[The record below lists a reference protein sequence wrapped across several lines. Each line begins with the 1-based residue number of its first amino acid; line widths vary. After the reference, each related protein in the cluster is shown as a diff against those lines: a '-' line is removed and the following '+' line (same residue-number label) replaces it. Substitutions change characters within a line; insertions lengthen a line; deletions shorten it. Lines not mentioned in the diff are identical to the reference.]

1 MTEDVT
7 RIIFQIA
14 DKLDVR
20 IMIDAEQTYFQP
32 AISRLTLEM
41 MRKYNTKKV
50 MFYYCKRM
58 RRYHLANFQ

>member
-1 MTEDVT
+1 MKLFINFINFKVYKVADHQ
-7 RIIFQIA
+7 IIFCLQVA
-14 DKLDVR
+14 DNLDVR

-50 MFYYCKRM
+50 MS
-58 RRYHLANFQ
+58 

>member
-1 MTEDVT
+1 M
-7 RIIFQIA
+7 RLINHSFFFQVA
-14 DKLDVR
+14 DNLDVR

-50 MFYYCKRM
+50 MS
-58 RRYHLANFQ
+58 